1 MLMIEAILWDFG
13 GVLTTS
19 PFDAFNRYEAEQG
32 IPRNFIRGINATNPE
47 HNAWARL
54 ESSAITLAQFDA
66 EFEAES
72 RAAGHAIAGGEVIEL
87 LSGDLRPRMVEVLIA
102 CKARFK
108 VACLTN
114 NVKAGEGPGM
124 ARSGER
130 AASIARVMAQF
141 DLVLESSKEGIRKPN
156 PAFYLRACERLRI
169 KPTQAVF
176 LDDLGINL
184 KPAKE
189 LGMTTIKVT
198 TQEQAIAELSDVI
211 KLDFS

>member
-1 MLMIEAILWDFG
+1 MIQAVLWDFG

-19 PFDAFNRYEAEQG
+19 PFDAFNRYEAENG
-32 IPRNFIRGINATNPE
+32 IPKDFIRGINATNPE
-47 HNAWARL
+47 HNAWAKL
-54 ESSAITLAQFDA
+54 ESSTISLAQFDT

-72 RAAGHAIAGGEVIEL
+72 RAAGYPIRGQSVIDL
-87 LSGDLRPRMVEVLIA
+87 LSGDLRPRMVQVLTA
-102 CKARFK
+102 CKQRFK

-114 NVKAGEGPGM
+114 NVKSGEGPGM
-124 ARSGER
+124 ARTSER
-130 AASIARVMAQF
+130 ARQTQRVMDLF

-169 KPTQAVF
+169 KPNQAVF

-189 LGMTTIKVT
+189 LGMTTIKVSS
-198 TQEQAIAELSDVI
+198 EDQAIAELSDVLRI
-211 KLDFS
+211 DFKV

>member
-1 MLMIEAILWDFG
+1 MIRAVLWDFG

-19 PFDAFNRYEAEQG
+19 PFDAFNRFEAERG
-32 IPRNFIRGINATNPE
+32 IPRDFIRGINATNPE

-54 ESSAITLAQFDA
+54 ESSRISVEEFDR
-66 EFEAES
+66 EFEVES
-72 RAAGHAIAGGEVIEL
+72 RAAGHAVPGQSVIEL
-87 LSGDLRPRMVEVLIA
+87 LSGDLRPRMVDVLIA
-102 CKARFK
+102 CKKRYK

-114 NVKAGEGPGM
+114 NVKSGSGPGM
-124 ARSGER
+124 ARTSER
-130 AASIARVMAQF
+130 AERMERVMALF

-169 KPTQAVF
+169 EPNEAVF

-198 TQEQAIAELSDVI
+198 SEDQAIVELAGVLN
-211 KLDFS
+211 LDFSR